1 MEVLA
6 LQQARHTHMVKSL
19 GVFRR
24 RDENCQGDVPAQGTI
39 YVKTFTPSLPVC
51 DDPQCRKAA
60 VKGATLSVNGPC
72 AHAELGW
79 LTQCSYKEC
88 NMPQWRGP
96 IEACP
101 KYKKCGRCLAVKYCS
116 EACQLAHW
124 KAGHKQECKPV
135 DKTAGHKR

>member
-88 NMPQWRGP
+88 NMPQ
-96 IEACP
+96 
-101 KYKKCGRCLAVKYCS
+101 
-116 EACQLAHW
+116 
-124 KAGHKQECKPV
+124 
-135 DKTAGHKR
+135 